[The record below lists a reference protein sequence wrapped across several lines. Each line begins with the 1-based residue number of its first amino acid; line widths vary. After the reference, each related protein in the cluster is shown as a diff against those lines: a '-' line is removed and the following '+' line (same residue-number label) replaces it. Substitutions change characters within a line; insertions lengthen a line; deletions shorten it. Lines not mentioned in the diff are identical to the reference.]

1 MAINAVLENQQKKEK
16 QIAVISGEYINYYI
30 PNMNPTE
37 LQDII
42 KVGET
47 SRVQFKR
54 ELGNQSKVAA
64 EMIAFSNSN
73 GGMLIFGVLDKTG
86 EIAGLSYEELQKA
99 NNELATIANELVKP
113 LIYITTEAVIVDTL
127 DGKKNVLVVH
137 VEEGIS
143 KPYKDLNGTIWL
155 KQGADKRK
163 VTDNAEILRLL
174 QSGGKFYADKSEV
187 LGTAEKDINA
197 SLVSEY
203 VKKIRGDLS
212 DSDIA
217 LNRQL
222 FENLGIIKNEKLT
235 LAGLL
240 CFGKNPQKYEPVF
253 CVKAISFFGDSI
265 GGTEYRDS
273 ADITG
278 TLQDMF
284 TESIA
289 FFNRNLRHVQAGQNF
304 NSTGI
309 LEISKI
315 ALEELIQN
323 ALLHR
328 DYTINASVRLMIFDN
343 RIEIVSPGRLPN
355 SLSVEKIKMGNAVT
369 RNSLLASYCSKLMNY
384 RGFGSGITRAISNQP
399 NTELINDVEG
409 EQFIVRI
416 PRA

>member
-1 MAINAVLENQQKKEK
+1 MD
-16 QIAVISGEYINYYI
+16 S
-30 PNMNPTE
+30 TE

-47 SRVQFKR
+47 SRVQFKQ
-54 ELGNQSKVAA
+54 ELGNQNKIAA

-86 EIAGLSYEELQKA
+86 EIAGLSYEELQKT
-99 NNELATIANELVKP
+99 NNELETIANELVKP
-113 LIYITTEAVIVDTL
+113 LIYITTEAVIVDTP
-127 DGKKNVLVVH
+127 DGKKNILIAH
-137 VEEGIS
+137 IEEGIS

-163 VTDNAEILRLL
+163 VTDNAEILRLF
-174 QSGGKFYADKSEV
+174 QSGGKFYADKSV
-187 LGTAEKDINA
+187 MPGTTEKDINA

-203 VKKIRGDLS
+203 VKKIRGDLN
-212 DSDIA
+212 DSDIP
-217 LNRQL
+217 LNKQL
-222 FENLGIIKNEKLT
+222 FENLGIIKNEQLT

-253 CVKAISFFGDSI
+253 CVKAVSFFGNSI

-284 TESIA
+284 AESIA

-315 ALEELIQN
+315 ALEELVQN

-328 DYTINASVRLMIFDN
+328 DYTINSSVRLMVFDN

-416 PRA
+416 PRAS